1 LEDDDTYT
9 GTLASNSNPVKIGK
23 ADQYFNGTIDEV
35 RIYNRALSAKEVR
48 EHYLRGLRKLKFKV
62 RGCADDTCSTDPDF
76 VGPLGIAKGADGYD
90 DDWFVKSGTAI
101 PAGIGDSPYIQYK
114 AALSTE
120 LADIYSPKLN
130 AVYIDYKRYAKD
142 NPWIA
147 AKNYFDYNTLGT
159 FSETLGAG
167 NAGSVGYQ
175 IRYDENGLWYYY
187 DNGWTGTSD
196 VSGDSTNTATE
207 ISEHLSAFS
216 KPGKFSFRAFLKS
229 DGAQAVELDKVQ
241 LVDAEQWKVVDD
253 DPDTA
258 ETTEDYIKVY
268 LDSGSGYALYAGET
282 VKIGDKLK
290 VVWDNSGSGNNIAI
304 TSASVDFSQLGGSAA
319 AVMYDDGANGDAVS
333 GDGKYTAEWTTED
346 TGAYTVGTPAKISIT
361 ALGANDLTST
371 CEATE
376 IKADLESPYAGVDMD
391 NNYYS
396 SSTWSSTAGSCSIKG
411 DASDAGG
418 IDTIE
423 VCIKRE
429 DGDTD
434 HYWNGAD
441 WTSTAET
448 WNSATITAGGGVS
461 DTWAKWEYSLAVGEL
476 TADKTYT
483 VKARAT
489 DKNGNT
495 TSSAGSDSFV
505 YIGVEGTDLTITASP
520 TTLKL
525 GGSSEI
531 SGTISSEYT
540 GKINLLYSKDAG
552 AWTAITSV
560 EPSAGAYSYLWFP
573 QAAGDYN
580 LKAVLADQAEI
591 YKICGQ
597 VVTVSS
603 ADITLAPEAGNWYPH
618 QSKDITWAISGEVT
632 SPYKL
637 EYAPDGTSF
646 TTIAENIEKHG
657 LEYPEGS
664 AWTKYRKITINNTGA
679 EPLANYQLKVDLTDV
694 AGLTADEIR
703 FSDADGAALNYFTEA
718 FPAKVWVKVP
728 YIPTGT
734 KEIYLYYGNTDAKSA
749 SNYDNTMTKNF
760 GGRIS
765 TDGLVGYWRMN
776 EASGTTAADS
786 SGSGNAGTIH
796 GGSAL
801 KFDGVDDY
809 VEVPDSD
816 SLDITD
822 AITVSAWVK
831 LASWNDSHIISK
843 RTSFTD
849 NKGYFLRTDKP
860 SDTIY
865 FIVGNGASQSN
876 SPLASIE
883 VNKWSHIVGT
893 YDGEKIRMFKNGN
906 EIETGT
912 DFSGN
917 LVYDADISLIIGKR
931 FDSSSFKG
939 TIDEVRIYNRA
950 LEPDEVTALYQ
961 GGAVSS
967 LGLVAHYTMKDAS
980 GTTLTDE
987 TGVNDGTLTN
997 FADTTAGYGD
1007 THDSGWTQEGS
1018 FFRPG
1023 KLGNAGYF
1031 DGVDDYVEVPD
1042 SPSLNIT
1049 DAITIEAW
1057 VKTVAGDGGSNTF
1070 FVFKGPLTNNFGD
1083 YSIGSSLQ
1091 GDTACFI
1098 LNNYDGHLSTPI
1110 TTDIWHHIVGTY
1122 DKTNMKIYVDGVLKD
1137 STSYSQPISS
1147 SDTLL
1152 LLAKGYSEF
1161 QPKFNGAIDEVR
1173 IYNRALSAEE
1183 IKEHYNIDKGLVALW
1198 HFDAG
1203 SGTTAIDSSGQGNDG
1218 TFDLAPQQVTGKVGN
1233 ALSFDGSNDYVEV
1246 PDSPSLDI
1254 TDEITISAWVKP
1266 VGEHGSNAGIGSIC
1280 AVGGQAP
1287 RYYHRDTDKTLFV
1300 RLQTENNNITKIG
1313 TANLLPFDEWHFT
1326 TITYDGEFLRLYVDG
1341 VLDVSEPATGKIL
1354 SHNNNASIGGAVTNH
1369 FFNGAIDEVR
1379 IYNRVLTAEEI
1390 AASYNAGLQGIRTNV
1405 GKENLVGYW
1414 SMDNASGAVVADES
1428 GNSNTGTAYGGCRWA
1443 SEDGGKFGDTDQTF
1457 STGSALEFD
1466 GRTGYVDC
1474 GNDESLNIT
1483 DAITIEAWVKPVLD
1497 SDFRTIVAHD
1507 VWYHWGMSKHH
1518 TNNTVYCH
1526 MRYSDGSRCTS
1537 LYIPALTAEWQH
1549 IAFTWD
1555 KTVASNNAKAY
1566 KNGVLVDI
1574 ETCGVGLDLHAPRW
1588 GLSIGSNRSYYYFNG
1603 LIDEVRIY
1611 NRALSPEEIKAH
1623 YERRKYDFNS
1633 DTTVGAVDSVEN
1645 VPSSSATYV
1654 WGDIPFIKD
1663 ELSAD
1668 NDLLA
1673 DNFKLRITSANS
1685 ITADSDALSIHTPQ
1699 LAFTQ
1704 EPPKTAKAG
1713 EPFTPTVTVAV
1724 QTQAGATITGDSETE
1739 VTLTAQGADDQ
1750 YLKEKVTTVAGGVAS
1765 FGSLS
1770 YEKSGQRLTLKA
1782 TGVGNS
1788 VCEPVSECKETE
1800 SSEVYII
1807 PADASKI
1814 GVSGITDPI
1823 GIDTVSGMTVQI
1835 LDSED
1840 NIATNFSGT
1849 VNFSGDDALFDL
1861 DGDTTFSTCAAGE
1874 PAADC
1879 QFNFGDWTDEA
1890 WSEARPE
1897 FELGTF
1903 TNLELTNASEPS
1915 GIRLKG
1921 NYAAAADLAGA
1932 WLMEGAWSNV
1942 SGEGNDLTV
1951 QGSVPASTDRRQ
1963 GFKSAEFDGS
1973 SGLFISSPG
1982 TSLQPGAKQSLT
1994 VSLWVKPKDI
2004 GNSHTQRLVT
2014 LGTDAGGGNK
2024 YWEFSI
2030 NGLDKAM
2037 FTVYDSAGSPFSIQ
2051 SDSKLLVDAWYHLT
2065 GVYDYGD
2072 GTNGQ
2077 MRLYVN
2083 GASGADPVSCTGG
2096 IKIWDGGAKFTVGF
2110 KDDGTADGAEH
2121 FTGLLDEVSVWNK
2134 ALTAPQVSTLYN
2146 QSLAAVTGYVSSG
2159 TYISALKDVG
2169 AAIALGT
2176 NLKWGN
2182 ISWITELP
2190 GSDTVKFQIA
2200 SDNDAVPTDYIGPQ
2214 GSVNDYYSSTQNV
2227 DSWGQSV
2234 HNTHRFL
2241 KYKAVLSGSGATTP
2255 ILSAVDI
2262 AYSCLYGLVGQKTF
2276 TNAVKFSAAG
2286 NKTVTAT
2293 ATGLTDGAQTVSVQK
2308 PDYFTITSDGTGIAG
2323 ASENFTV
2330 TAYMRVGED
2339 SVKVQVYKGA
2349 KQIEMRV
2356 ANYPAGFAAP
2366 KYNGTEISTTAD
2378 WTSFN
2383 VEFAAGEAT
2392 LPITFYG
2399 AGDGISVL
2407 VKATDITE
2415 GSASINISN
2424 AAANKIEF
2432 SGDIGEQIAGA
2443 GFNLPVLKVLDEYGN
2458 LCADYTY
2465 SGTGAKTVTYTLSG
2479 DSHVSDSWT
2488 TSVEFSQGLSTTVL
2502 ATTLCKAQSTTITA
2516 EISPLTADTSN
2527 QFEVKPADPA
2537 SIELTQQ
2544 PDSPHYV
2551 MAPLSPAPIV
2561 TIKDVYGNT
2570 CTNAAGN
2577 VSITADPAH
2586 LEGTASVALSNGVA
2600 TFTDLKYTQLTTAVL
2615 TADYSDLTPV
2625 DFDPITFIVA
2635 GEAVLTVDGITQ
2647 SSTILSSKNTF
2658 AERSEVFKFKV
2669 TDGGV
2674 DLLPVKVTKLV
2685 INRGASDTDDW
2696 TNYIPAGKAY
2706 LYIEDASGNKVKE
2719 LTGGI
2724 VTADKITFG
2733 DTTYELFSVPNGGE
2747 RTISLKI
2754 YLKNSLPANA
2764 DGKQFYFETSCSD
2777 ISLDSMGSS
2786 FGEATTTVH
2795 NDPYLDVKASK
2806 FIIRKADDGAS
2817 EISITAGTPVN
2828 IKINAVDENGNI
2840 DKTGFTGIKEIYF
2853 SGAQV
2858 SPAPASKS
2866 PTCSGIDFGLPTS
2879 IAFVDGEAASVEMI
2893 IYNAAVSYIKA
2904 YTEAIPLE
2912 NSLSGDALRAAVSAG
2927 PGVALAWDKPFWDE
2941 QTDAESASITAV
2953 LISKAVWPVF
2963 EVKIIDDYGNT
2974 DVNAAETTIAVS
2986 STLCSGTSGAVT
2998 SAGIANFD
3006 DFAVDCG
3013 GVVSTTLNLNA
3024 TGGDFTPVQSNDII
3038 VKEKYGIELK
3048 ILDSTTGTK
3057 LSGVNLSV
3065 FTANMQGVSVS
3076 ISGANPFTFELPYKS
3091 GGYIFQTSKD

>member
-1 LEDDDTYT
+1 
-9 GTLASNSNPVKIGK
+9 
-23 ADQYFNGTIDEV
+23 
-35 RIYNRALSAKEVR
+35 
-48 EHYLRGLRKLKFKV
+48 
-62 RGCADDTCSTDPDF
+62 
-76 VGPLGIAKGADGYD
+76 
-90 DDWFVKSGTAI
+90 
-101 PAGIGDSPYIQYK
+101 
-114 AALSTE
+114 
-120 LADIYSPKLN
+120 
-130 AVYIDYKRYAKD
+130 
-142 NPWIA
+142 
-147 AKNYFDYNTLGT
+147 
-159 FSETLGAG
+159 
-167 NAGSVGYQ
+167 
-175 IRYDENGLWYYY
+175 
-187 DNGWTGTSD
+187 
-196 VSGDSTNTATE
+196 
-207 ISEHLSAFS
+207 
-216 KPGKFSFRAFLKS
+216 
-229 DGAQAVELDKVQ
+229 
-241 LVDAEQWKVVDD
+241 
-253 DPDTA
+253 
-258 ETTEDYIKVY
+258 
-268 LDSGSGYALYAGET
+268 
-282 VKIGDKLK
+282 
-290 VVWDNSGSGNNIAI
+290 
-304 TSASVDFSQLGGSAA
+304 
-319 AVMYDDGANGDAVS
+319 M
-333 GDGKYTAEWTTED
+333 
-346 TGAYTVGTPAKISIT
+346 
-361 ALGANDLTST
+361 
-371 CEATE
+371 
-376 IKADLESPYAGVDMD
+376 
-391 NNYYS
+391 
-396 SSTWSSTAGSCSIKG
+396 
-411 DASDAGG
+411 
-418 IDTIE
+418 
-423 VCIKRE
+423 
-429 DGDTD
+429 
-434 HYWNGAD
+434 
-441 WTSTAET
+441 
-448 WNSATITAGGGVS
+448 
-461 DTWAKWEYSLAVGEL
+461 
-476 TADKTYT
+476 
-483 VKARAT
+483 
-489 DKNGNT
+489 
-495 TSSAGSDSFV
+495 
-505 YIGVEGTDLTITASP
+505 
-520 TTLKL
+520 
-525 GGSSEI
+525 
-531 SGTISSEYT
+531 
-540 GKINLLYSKDAG
+540 
-552 AWTAITSV
+552 
-560 EPSAGAYSYLWFP
+560 
-573 QAAGDYN
+573 
-580 LKAVLADQAEI
+580 
-591 YKICGQ
+591 
-597 VVTVSS
+597 
-603 ADITLAPEAGNWYPH
+603 
-618 QSKDITWAISGEVT
+618 
-632 SPYKL
+632 
-637 EYAPDGTSF
+637 
-646 TTIAENIEKHG
+646 
-657 LEYPEGS
+657 
-664 AWTKYRKITINNTGA
+664 
-679 EPLANYQLKVDLTDV
+679 
-694 AGLTADEIR
+694 
-703 FSDADGAALNYFTEA
+703 
-718 FPAKVWVKVP
+718 
-728 YIPTGT
+728 
-734 KEIYLYYGNTDAKSA
+734 
-749 SNYDNTMTKNF
+749 
-760 GGRIS
+760 
-765 TDGLVGYWRMN
+765 
-776 EASGTTAADS
+776 
-786 SGSGNAGTIH
+786 
-796 GGSAL
+796 
-801 KFDGVDDY
+801 
-809 VEVPDSD
+809 
-816 SLDITD
+816 
-822 AITVSAWVK
+822 
-831 LASWNDSHIISK
+831 
-843 RTSFTD
+843 
-849 NKGYFLRTDKP
+849 
-860 SDTIY
+860 
-865 FIVGNGASQSN
+865 
-876 SPLASIE
+876 
-883 VNKWSHIVGT
+883 
-893 YDGEKIRMFKNGN
+893 
-906 EIETGT
+906 
-912 DFSGN
+912 
-917 LVYDADISLIIGKR
+917 
-931 FDSSSFKG
+931 
-939 TIDEVRIYNRA
+939 
-950 LEPDEVTALYQ
+950 
-961 GGAVSS
+961 
-967 LGLVAHYTMKDAS
+967 
-980 GTTLTDE
+980 
-987 TGVNDGTLTN
+987 
-997 FADTTAGYGD
+997 
-1007 THDSGWTQEGS
+1007 
-1018 FFRPG
+1018 
-1023 KLGNAGYF
+1023 
-1031 DGVDDYVEVPD
+1031 
-1042 SPSLNIT
+1042 
-1049 DAITIEAW
+1049 
-1057 VKTVAGDGGSNTF
+1057 
-1070 FVFKGPLTNNFGD
+1070 
-1083 YSIGSSLQ
+1083 
-1091 GDTACFI
+1091 
-1098 LNNYDGHLSTPI
+1098 
-1110 TTDIWHHIVGTY
+1110 
-1122 DKTNMKIYVDGVLKD
+1122 
-1137 STSYSQPISS
+1137 
-1147 SDTLL
+1147 
-1152 LLAKGYSEF
+1152 
-1161 QPKFNGAIDEVR
+1161 
-1173 IYNRALSAEE
+1173 
-1183 IKEHYNIDKGLVALW
+1183 
-1198 HFDAG
+1198 
-1203 SGTTAIDSSGQGNDG
+1203 
-1218 TFDLAPQQVTGKVGN
+1218 
-1233 ALSFDGSNDYVEV
+1233 
-1246 PDSPSLDI
+1246 
-1254 TDEITISAWVKP
+1254 
-1266 VGEHGSNAGIGSIC
+1266 
-1280 AVGGQAP
+1280 
-1287 RYYHRDTDKTLFV
+1287 
-1300 RLQTENNNITKIG
+1300 
-1313 TANLLPFDEWHFT
+1313 
-1326 TITYDGEFLRLYVDG
+1326 
-1341 VLDVSEPATGKIL
+1341 
-1354 SHNNNASIGGAVTNH
+1354 
-1369 FFNGAIDEVR
+1369 
-1379 IYNRVLTAEEI
+1379 
-1390 AASYNAGLQGIRTNV
+1390 
-1405 GKENLVGYW
+1405 
-1414 SMDNASGAVVADES
+1414 
-1428 GNSNTGTAYGGCRWA
+1428 
-1443 SEDGGKFGDTDQTF
+1443 
-1457 STGSALEFD
+1457 
-1466 GRTGYVDC
+1466 
-1474 GNDESLNIT
+1474 
-1483 DAITIEAWVKPVLD
+1483 
-1497 SDFRTIVAHD
+1497 
-1507 VWYHWGMSKHH
+1507 
-1518 TNNTVYCH
+1518 
-1526 MRYSDGSRCTS
+1526 
-1537 LYIPALTAEWQH
+1537 
-1549 IAFTWD
+1549 
-1555 KTVASNNAKAY
+1555 
-1566 KNGVLVDI
+1566 
-1574 ETCGVGLDLHAPRW
+1574 
-1588 GLSIGSNRSYYYFNG
+1588 
-1603 LIDEVRIY
+1603 
-1611 NRALSPEEIKAH
+1611 
-1623 YERRKYDFNS
+1623 
-1633 DTTVGAVDSVEN
+1633 
-1645 VPSSSATYV
+1645 
-1654 WGDIPFIKD
+1654 
-1663 ELSAD
+1663 
-1668 NDLLA
+1668 
-1673 DNFKLRITSANS
+1673 
-1685 ITADSDALSIHTPQ
+1685 
-1699 LAFTQ
+1699 
-1704 EPPKTAKAG
+1704 
-1713 EPFTPTVTVAV
+1713 
-1724 QTQAGATITGDSETE
+1724 
-1739 VTLTAQGADDQ
+1739 
-1750 YLKEKVTTVAGGVAS
+1750 
-1765 FGSLS
+1765 
-1770 YEKSGQRLTLKA
+1770 
-1782 TGVGNS
+1782 
-1788 VCEPVSECKETE
+1788 
-1800 SSEVYII
+1800 
-1807 PADASKI
+1807 
-1814 GVSGITDPI
+1814 
-1823 GIDTVSGMTVQI
+1823 
-1835 LDSED
+1835 
-1840 NIATNFSGT
+1840 
-1849 VNFSGDDALFDL
+1849 
-1861 DGDTTFSTCAAGE
+1861 
-1874 PAADC
+1874 
-1879 QFNFGDWTDEA
+1879 
-1890 WSEARPE
+1890 
-1897 FELGTF
+1897 
-1903 TNLELTNASEPS
+1903 
-1915 GIRLKG
+1915 
-1921 NYAAAADLAGA
+1921 
-1932 WLMEGAWSNV
+1932 
-1942 SGEGNDLTV
+1942 
-1951 QGSVPASTDRRQ
+1951 
-1963 GFKSAEFDGS
+1963 
-1973 SGLFISSPG
+1973 
-1982 TSLQPGAKQSLT
+1982 T

-2182 ISWITELP
+2182 ISWIAELP

-3091 GGYIFQTSKD
+3091 GGYIFQTSKDAYVDATVSQTTDSQTDGKDGTYDGQISSIAFMTSILEAKSDYHVLGDFVYDEDTDTLSIYVRLEKKGKQIKSDVVNMLKGVTLEIVDPALSGAGRTIESLSKGITELVNKGKGDYWFEIKNAVGSGKFKSGKVYLANMAITYGPRSKDYPGDLTDEEKAGLGLSEADIEDMGLNVLYTAADTFEIGVAARLKVWTGEIREEVAGVKETVSLEAGVTRGKIEDVKSDVSGLKGAVATEAETTREKVADVHTEAVSILEDTATTIPAFLTTIEQKVGAQILNRETSVKSGETITIRYRTDSGLSPEIDVYDANNVQRVTDGTMTEIDSTGVYEYDVKFLSRWGKGDYTIVCSESTQGTVDSMTLSVLSADIESVSQDVSATLAMKDTSALEDRISALESRVNQILGRLTGKIGGGISVERRVVEVVTKPIYTEIKTISKALKEIGASEEYGLKPIYEVSEKSAEDVVYLKNKTLELKAVADVTRELVGRLNDKPIVRTWMEIAK